1 MGITK
6 LVMKCRWERRDWPSK
21 PVAIAVS
28 TLSFAVFIWF
38 VPQLLAVLLM
48 SILGTNYLDKLWVSD
63 TVALGVVLALSMI
76 VAYVLARIVY
86 GLLRWRYC
94 PHGVLGV
101 CGNCGYSLEGNV
113 SHICPECG
121 TPVRCKNCHYILV
134 GNVSGRCPECGTPC
148 DEEPLKKNV

>member
-6 LVMKCRWERRDWPSK
+6 LVLRYRWERRDWPSK
-21 PVAIAVS
+21 PTAIAVS
-28 TLSFAVFIWF
+28 TLSFAVFIWS

-63 TVALGVVLALSMI
+63 TIALGVLLALSVI
-76 VAYVLARIVY
+76 FAYLLARIVY

-113 SHICPECG
+113 SHVCPECG

-134 GNVSGRCPECGTPC
+134 GNISGRCPECGTPC
-148 DEEPLKKNV
+148 DEKLLKKNA